1 MREYIKPSLDMVNI
15 KHIKIMDGIK
25 KIELNLDILSDLF
38 DEDAGVDVGE

>member
-15 KHIKIMDGIK
+15 KHIKIMDGK
-25 KIELNLDILSDLF
+25 KIELKLDILSDLF